1 MQAIEFSLGL
11 FGLLLGFILVEV
23 LSGLMRTLRARLPH
37 GPGSQEQIHIGW
49 LTPLLGAFTMLNVL
63 LVWGNVFGLQHVLP
77 VGYDTWTLGLLLCSF
92 YYFAASMIFPG
103 DPRAWP
109 DVDDWFWLNRRK
121 VLGCVLAVNL
131 PFMLSTYI
139 LWDLTLS
146 EMIVD
151 LVVVTLLVDMMLL
164 AMIGTKRWT
173 VTVALAILVAV
184 HLSFIPLEYLKRE
197 GVW

>member
-23 LSGLMRTLRARLPH
+23 LSGLMRTLRARLPN
-37 GPGSQEQIHIGW
+37 GPGTQEQIHIGW
-49 LTPLLGAFTMLNVL
+49 LTPMLGAFTMLNVL
-63 LVWGNVFGLQHVLP
+63 LVWGNVFGLQNILP
-77 VGYDTWTLGLLLCSF
+77 IGYDTWTLGLLLCSF

-103 DPRAWP
+103 DARAWP
-109 DVDDWFWLNRRK
+109 DVDEWFWLHRRQ
-121 VLGCVLAVNL
+121 VIGCVLAVNL

-139 LWDLTLS
+139 VLDLTLS

-151 LVVVTLLVDMMLL
+151 LTVVTLLVSMMLL
-164 AMIGTKRWT
+164 AMFARTRWK
-173 VTVALAILVAV
+173 VTAALAILIAV
-184 HLSFIPLEYLKRE
+184 HLSFIPLEYLKRQ